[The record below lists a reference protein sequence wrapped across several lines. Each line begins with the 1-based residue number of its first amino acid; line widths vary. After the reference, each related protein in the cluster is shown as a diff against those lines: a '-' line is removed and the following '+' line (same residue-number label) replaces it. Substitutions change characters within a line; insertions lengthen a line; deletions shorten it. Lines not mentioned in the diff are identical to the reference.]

1 MASKVDAPGFISSAE
16 RLTY

>member
-1 MASKVDAPGFISSAE
+1 MASTVDAPGFISSAE